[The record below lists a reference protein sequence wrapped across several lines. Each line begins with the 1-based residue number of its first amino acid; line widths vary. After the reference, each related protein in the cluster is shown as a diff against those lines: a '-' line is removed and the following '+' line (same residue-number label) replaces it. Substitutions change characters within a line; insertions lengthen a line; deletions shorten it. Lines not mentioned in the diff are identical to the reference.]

1 MTSKRTDRTVVAQ
14 DLVQESVGDD
24 SADPTADASPVDGSF
39 ATNTPSGRAPLTKA
53 EIRRVFYGLMLGGF
67 LSAVNQTIVAT
78 ALPTI
83 GRDLGDLGN
92 LTWVIIAYLL
102 SSTVVAPLY
111 GKLSDIHG
119 RRAMMLT
126 ALGLFIAGSAAAAL
140 APNMAMLIAAR
151 ALQGVGGGGI
161 TPLVQTTVA
170 DMVTPRERGHYQAY
184 MGGAWVVAGV
194 LGPALGGVIADQLHW
209 SVIFWLNVP
218 LGLLAALLTS
228 ASMKRLPRHERPH
241 KLDMLG
247 AGLMTAAAA
256 ALLLALTSGGTRFPW
271 LSPTIFGL
279 IGVSVTLA
287 LLLAWWLRRAPEPFL
302 PLTVLANPVMRL
314 GTLATSCALGV
325 MTGFM
330 IYLPLYYQVIH
341 KLSAT
346 DSGLAL
352 IPVVIFTTPGSM
364 MSGRAMMYL
373 RHYKISALV
382 GLGLTI
388 AAVAALVRWPAM
400 PLIGAVAA
408 AGFIGFGVGTV
419 FPIATVSIQNSV
431 LRHQVGTATGAMNF
445 FRALASALVVA
456 GMGAIVLAGLG
467 VTPERGTGAELV
479 LQSAGAAGVDMAQVF
494 RWVFAVALAV
504 SIVAFVAVLRLEE
517 RPLRGPAA
525 NPLPSAPDAPPAPA
539 E

>member
-1 MTSKRTDRTVVAQ
+1 
-14 DLVQESVGDD
+14 
-24 SADPTADASPVDGSF
+24 
-39 ATNTPSGRAPLTKA
+39 
-53 EIRRVFYGLMLGGF
+53 
-67 LSAVNQTIVAT
+67 
-78 ALPTI
+78 
-83 GRDLGDLGN
+83 
-92 LTWVIIAYLL
+92 
-102 SSTVVAPLY
+102 
-111 GKLSDIHG
+111 
-119 RRAMMLT
+119 
-126 ALGLFIAGSAAAAL
+126 
-140 APNMAMLIAAR
+140 
-151 ALQGVGGGGI
+151 
-161 TPLVQTTVA
+161 
-170 DMVTPRERGHYQAY
+170 
-184 MGGAWVVAGV
+184 
-194 LGPALGGVIADQLHW
+194 
-209 SVIFWLNVP
+209 VP
-218 LGLLAALLTS
+218 FGLLAALLTS

-247 AGLMTAAAA
+247 AGLMTVAAA

-279 IGVSVTLA
+279 IGVSVIFA
-287 LLLAWWLRRAPEPFL
+287 LLLAWWLKRAPEPFL

-314 GTLATSCALGV
+314 GTLATACALGV

-400 PLIGAVAA
+400 PLTGAVVA
-408 AGFIGFGVGTV
+408 AGFIGFGIGTV
-419 FPIATVSIQNSV
+419 FPIATVSIQNAV

-467 VTPERGTGAELV
+467 VTPERGSGAEEVV
-479 LQSAGAAGVDMAQVF
+479 LQSAGAAGVEVAEVF
-494 RWVFAVALAV
+494 RWVFAAALAV
-504 SIVAFVAVLRLEE
+504 SIMGFVAVLRLEE

-525 NPLPSAPDAPPAPA
+525 NSLPSAPDAPPAPA

>member
-1 MTSKRTDRTVVAQ
+1 MMTTEPVSTIA
-14 DLVQESVGDD
+14 E
-24 SADPTADASPVDGSF
+24 DASAGS
-39 ATNTPSGRAPLTKA
+39 TPSGRAPLTKA
-53 EIRRVFYGLMLGGF
+53 EIRLVFYGLMLGGF

-83 GRDLGDLGN
+83 GRDLGDFGD

-126 ALGLFIAGSAAAAL
+126 ALGLFVAGSAAAAV
-140 APNMAMLIAAR
+140 APNMALLIAAR
-151 ALQGVGGGGI
+151 ALQGIGGGGI

-184 MGGAWVVAGV
+184 MGIAWVVAGV
-194 LGPALGGVIADQLHW
+194 VGPALGGVIADQLHW
-209 SVIFWLNVP
+209 SLIFWLNVP

-228 ASMKRLPRHERPH
+228 TSMKRLPRHERPH
-241 KLDMLG
+241 KLDMPG
-247 AGLMTAAAA
+247 AALMTAAAI

-271 LSPTIFGL
+271 VSLPIFGL
-279 IGVSVTLA
+279 VAACVLLTL
-287 LLLAWWLRRAPEPFL
+287 LFAWWLKRAPEPFL
-302 PLTVLANPVMRL
+302 PLVVLANPVMRH
-314 GTLATSCALGV
+314 GTLATACALGV

-330 IYLPLYYQVIH
+330 IYLPLYYQVVH

-346 DSGLAL
+346 DAGLAL

-364 MSGRAMMYL
+364 MSGRSMMYL
-373 RHYKISALV
+373 RHYKISALA

-388 AAVAALVRWPAM
+388 AAVATLVWWPAM
-400 PLIGAVAA
+400 PLTGAVVA
-408 AGFIGFGVGTV
+408 AGVVGFGVGTV

-456 GMGAIVLAGLG
+456 VMGAIVLAGLG
-467 VTPERGTGAELV
+467 VTPERGRGAELV
-479 LQSAGAAGVDMAQVF
+479 AQAVGTAGIDVAEVF
-494 RWVFAVALAV
+494 RWVFVAALAV
-504 SIVAFVAVLRLEE
+504 SIAGFVAVLRLEE

-525 NPLPSAPDAPPAPA
+525 SPLPIAPDAPAGTGRIGSPLRGIP
-539 E
+539 

>member
-1 MTSKRTDRTVVAQ
+1 
-14 DLVQESVGDD
+14 LVQESVGDD

-126 ALGLFIAGSAAAAL
+126 ALGLFIAGSAAAAV
-140 APNMAMLIAAR
+140 ASNMAMLIAAR
-151 ALQGVGGGGI
+151 ALQGIGGGGI

-218 LGLLAALLTS
+218 FGLLAALLTS

-247 AGLMTAAAA
+247 AGLMTVAAA

-279 IGVSVTLA
+279 IGVSVIFA
-287 LLLAWWLRRAPEPFL
+287 LLLAWWLKRAPEPFL

-314 GTLATSCALGV
+314 GTLATACALGV

-400 PLIGAVAA
+400 PLTGAVVA
-408 AGFIGFGVGTV
+408 AGFIGFGIGTV
-419 FPIATVSIQNSV
+419 FPIATVSIQNAV

-467 VTPERGTGAELV
+467 VTPERGSGAEEVV
-479 LQSAGAAGVDMAQVF
+479 LQSAGAAGVDMAEVF
-494 RWVFAVALAV
+494 RWVFAAALAV
-504 SIVAFVAVLRLEE
+504 SIMAFVAVLRLEE